1 MRELCR
7 FKLRSALFNNLAAT
21 HVGHSLSGEPGH
33 GVVGDELQE
42 INNYMLFEL
51 KPEFLS
57 PIRYLERMRLLQ
69 LNLNLPSALYAWA
82 EQGWAGMSEPSRK
95 PCFTGCPVPLP
106 AAPRRP

>member
-82 EQGWAGMSEPSRK
+82 EQG
-95 PCFTGCPVPLP
+95 
-106 AAPRRP
+106 